1 MRSSRKGG
9 QGWREW
15 SALQSGVTTATS
27 VPLQGDAQVR
37 NRLFPKTRSWFAL
50 DAPLALLSPLSV
62 LRIIFAFA
70 AVTWFLAGLVWP
82 LSHPDRATVFVVAAT
97 ALVAWFAM
105 LRIRRAGNG
114 WSGALTCVW
123 VAEVATLVSTGHGG
137 ALSVVATTYFVPI
150 GVFVA
155 LFFGVWIVTVCQGAI
170 ALSLWITLA
179 GPSGVAR
186 GAFLAV
192 VMGAA
197 LATASFVVA
206 LLMRS
211 TRSLGTLDP
220 DTGLPN
226 GLGVAQ
232 RLAQRDIAAPL
243 VVIAVVLRGI
253 DSAQEALGFQAGS
266 ELLRRAVEDIGQ
278 VLPSDAI
285 IGRTGD
291 ELVVVRHMAE
301 GSLSPDEQHADVVP
315 ERAVEVARALALTVG
330 RAINAGR
337 YFLNGVE
344 VSLQA
349 HAGLSVA
356 PWDGDAIPE
365 LFRRASLSAREA
377 VANGATDAVWHA
389 NTHTLTG
396 ADLAL
401 LADLGMAEERGE
413 LRLVFQPQVAAS
425 SGEVVSV
432 EALLRWKSRTRGDV
446 SPGIFIPLAE
456 RTGLINRITE
466 WVLPEALNTQVRW
479 RQQGL
484 AITTSVNLSPVTMTR
499 QDLAESVLEELRT
512 RSLPPSCLTLEITET
527 AVTNLL
533 HAVLRLTPLREAGIQ
548 VSLDDFGSGNTSLS
562 SLPHLPL
569 NELKL
574 DQQFVRR
581 SRESHNDLA
590 IVRTIIELA
599 GRLNLVCVAEGVE
612 TEELYADMVAMG
624 FDLLQGYFVAKP
636 LSEDELVQFVRAGP
650 SASIR
655 NAHQSS
661 VPASPLN
668 GPVMREVIQP
678 P

>member
-1 MRSSRKGG
+1 
-9 QGWREW
+9 
-15 SALQSGVTTATS
+15 VTAAATATS
-27 VPLQGDAQVR
+27 VPLQADAQVR
-37 NRLFPKTRSWFAL
+37 NRLFPRTRSWFAL

-62 LRIIFAFA
+62 LRLLFAFA
-70 AVTWFLAGLVWP
+70 AVTWILVGLVWP
-82 LSHPDRATVFVVAAT
+82 LSHSERATVFIVAAT
-97 ALVAWFAM
+97 ALLAWSAM
-105 LRIRRAGNG
+105 LRLRRTGDG
-114 WSGALTCVW
+114 WCLALTCLW
-123 VAEVATLVSTGHGG
+123 IAEVSTLVSTGRGG
-137 ALSVVATTYFVPI
+137 GLSVVATTYFVPI

-155 LFFGVWIVTVCQGAI
+155 LFFGVWMVTISQGAI
-170 ALSLWITLA
+170 ALSLWIALA
-179 GPSGVAR
+179 GPTGILRAL
-186 GAFLAV
+186 FLAV
-192 VMGAA
+192 VITIA
-197 LATASFVVA
+197 LATASFVVV

-220 DTGLPN
+220 ETGLPN
-226 GLGVAQ
+226 GLGIAR
-232 RLAQRDIAAPL
+232 RLSHRDVAAPL
-243 VVIAVVLRGI
+243 VVVAVVLRGI

-285 IGRTGD
+285 IGRIGD
-291 ELVVVRHMAE
+291 ELVVAQPVAD
-301 GSLSPDEQHADVVP
+301 GSLSPDEQRAESVP
-315 ERAVEVARALALTVG
+315 ERAVDVARSLALTVG

-337 YFLNGVE
+337 YFLDGVE
-344 VSLQA
+344 VSLHA
-349 HAGLSVA
+349 HAGLCVA
-356 PWDGDAIPE
+356 PWDGDALPE

-413 LRLVFQPQVAAS
+413 LTLVFQPQVAAS

-432 EALLRWKSRTRGDV
+432 EALLRWKSHTRGDV
-446 SPGIFIPLAE
+446 APGLFIPLAE
-456 RTGLINRITE
+456 RTGLINRLTE

-479 RQQGL
+479 RRQGL
-484 AITTSVNLSPVTMTR
+484 EISTSVNLSPVTMTR
-499 QDLAESVLEELRT
+499 QDLAESVLEELRI

-548 VSLDDFGSGNTSLS
+548 ISVDDFGSGNTSLS

-569 NELKL
+569 DELKV

-599 GRLNLVCVAEGVE
+599 QRLGLVCVAEGVE
-612 TEELYADMVAMG
+612 TEDLYADMVGLG

-636 LSEDELVQFVRAGP
+636 LGEEELVQFVRAGP
-650 SASIR
+650 ISLGGR
-655 NAHQSS
+655 
-661 VPASPLN
+661 
-668 GPVMREVIQP
+668 
-678 P
+678 

>member
-1 MRSSRKGG
+1 
-9 QGWREW
+9 
-15 SALQSGVTTATS
+15 
-27 VPLQGDAQVR
+27 VR

-50 DAPLALLSPLSV
+50 DAPLALLSSLSV
-62 LRIIFAFA
+62 LRLLFAFA
-70 AVTWFLAGLVWP
+70 AVTWILLGLVWP
-82 LSHPDRATVFVVAAT
+82 LSHSERATVFIVAAT
-97 ALVAWFAM
+97 ALVAWVTLFR
-105 LRIRRAGNG
+105 LRRTGYG
-114 WSGALTCVW
+114 WSWALACLW
-123 VAEVATLVSTGHGG
+123 IAEVTTLVSTGHGG
-137 ALSVVATTYFVPI
+137 GLSVVASTYFVPI

-155 LFFGVWIVTVCQGAI
+155 LYFGVWVVTGCQGVI
-170 ALSLWITLA
+170 ALCLWIALA
-179 GPSGVAR
+179 GPTGILRA
-186 GAFLAV
+186 AFLAL
-192 VMGAA
+192 VMTIA
-197 LATASFVVA
+197 LGTASFVVV

-226 GLGVAQ
+226 GLGLAQ
-232 RLAQRDIAAPL
+232 RLADHDVAEPL

-285 IGRTGD
+285 IGRIGD
-291 ELVVVRHMAE
+291 ELVIAQPMAD
-301 GSLSPDEQHADVVP
+301 GSLSPDEQRAESVP
-315 ERAVEVARALALTVG
+315 ARAVEVARSLALTVG

-337 YFLNGVE
+337 YFLDGVE
-344 VSLQA
+344 VSLHA

-413 LRLVFQPQVAAS
+413 LTLVFQPQVAAR

-432 EALLRWKSRTRGDV
+432 EALLRWKSHTRGDV
-446 SPGIFIPLAE
+446 SPGLFIPLAE
-456 RTGLINRITE
+456 RTGLINRLTE

-479 RQQGL
+479 RRQGL
-484 AITTSVNLSPVTMTR
+484 EISTSVNLSPVTMTR
-499 QDLAESVLEELRT
+499 QDLAQSVLEELRI

-533 HAVLRLTPLREAGIQ
+533 HAVLRLTPLREEGIQ
-548 VSLDDFGSGNTSLS
+548 ISVDDFGSGNTSLS

-569 NELKL
+569 DELKV

-599 GRLNLVCVAEGVE
+599 HRLDLVCVAEGVE
-612 TEELYADMVAMG
+612 TEELYVDMVEMG
-624 FDLLQGYFVAKP
+624 FDLLQGYFVARP
-636 LSEDELVQFVRAGP
+636 LSEGELVQFVRAGP
-650 SASIR
+650 LSLR
-655 NAHQSS
+655 
-661 VPASPLN
+661 
-668 GPVMREVIQP
+668 GR
-678 P
+678 

>member
-1 MRSSRKGG
+1 
-9 QGWREW
+9 
-15 SALQSGVTTATS
+15 
-27 VPLQGDAQVR
+27 VR
-37 NRLFPKTRSWFAL
+37 NRLFPKTRSWFSL

-62 LRIIFAFA
+62 LRLVYAFA
-70 AVTWFLAGLVWP
+70 AVTWALVGVVWP
-82 LSHPDRATVFVVAAT
+82 LSRSERATVFIVAAT
-97 ALVAWFAM
+97 ALLAWMAM
-105 LRIRRAGNG
+105 LRLRRTGYG
-114 WSGALTCVW
+114 WCSALTCLW
-123 VAEVATLVSTGHGG
+123 VAEVATLVSTGQGG
-137 ALSVVATTYFVPI
+137 GLSVIVVTYFVPI

-155 LFFGVWIVTVCQGAI
+155 LFFGTWVVTISQGAI
-170 ALSLWITLA
+170 ALSLWIALA
-179 GPSGVAR
+179 GPIGILRAL
-186 GAFLAV
+186 FLAV
-192 VMGAA
+192 VMTIA

-226 GLGVAQ
+226 GLGIAQ
-232 RLAQRDIAAPL
+232 RLSHRDVTAPL
-243 VVIAVVLRGI
+243 VVVAVVLRGI

-285 IGRTGD
+285 IGRIGD
-291 ELVVVRHMAE
+291 ELVVVQPVAD
-301 GSLSPDEQHADVVP
+301 GSLSPDEQRAESVP
-315 ERAVEVARALALTVG
+315 ERAVEVARSLALTVG

-337 YFLNGVE
+337 YYLDGVE

-413 LRLVFQPQVAAS
+413 LTLVFQPQVAAS

-446 SPGIFIPLAE
+446 SPGLFIPLAE
-456 RTGLINRITE
+456 RTGLINRLTE

-479 RQQGL
+479 RRQGL
-484 AITTSVNLSPVTMTR
+484 EISTSVNLSPVTMTR
-499 QDLAESVLEELRT
+499 QDLAESVLEELRI

-527 AVTNLL
+527 AVTNLI
-533 HAVLRLTPLREAGIQ
+533 HAVLRLTPLREQGIQ
-548 VSLDDFGSGNTSLS
+548 ISVDDFGSGNTSLS

-569 NELKL
+569 DELKV

-581 SRESHNDLA
+581 SRESDNDLA

-599 GRLNLVCVAEGVE
+599 QRLHLVCVAEGVE
-612 TEELYADMVAMG
+612 TEELYADMVGLG

-636 LSEDELVQFVRAGP
+636 LGEEELIQFVRAGP
-650 SASIR
+650 LTLGGR
-655 NAHQSS
+655 
-661 VPASPLN
+661 
-668 GPVMREVIQP
+668 
-678 P
+678 

>member
-1 MRSSRKGG
+1 VSSYVRSSPGRDRN
-9 QGWREW
+9 WREW
-15 SALQSGVTTATS
+15 FALQSGVTTATS
-27 VPLQGDAQVR
+27 VPLQADAQVR

-62 LRIIFAFA
+62 LRLVFAFA
-70 AVTWFLAGLVWP
+70 AISWILLGIVWP
-82 LSHPDRATVFVVAAT
+82 LSHAERVTVFIVAAS
-97 ALVAWFAM
+97 ALLAWIAM
-105 LRIRRAGNG
+105 LRLRRTGYG
-114 WSGALTCVW
+114 WCVALTCLW
-123 VAEVATLVSTGHGG
+123 IAEVSTLVSTGQGG
-137 ALSVVATTYFVPI
+137 GLSVVSATYFVPI

-155 LFFGVWIVTVCQGAI
+155 LFFGVWAVTISQGAI
-170 ALSLWITLA
+170 ALSLWIALA
-179 GPSGVAR
+179 GPTGILRA
-186 GAFLAV
+186 AFLAV
-192 VMGAA
+192 VMTIA

-220 DTGLPN
+220 ETGLPN
-226 GLGVAQ
+226 GLGIAQ
-232 RLAQRDIAAPL
+232 RLSHRDVAAPL
-243 VVIAVVLRGI
+243 VVVAVVLRGI

-285 IGRTGD
+285 VGRIGD
-291 ELVVVRHMAE
+291 ELVVVQPVAD
-301 GSLSPDEQHADVVP
+301 GSLSPEEQRAELVP
-315 ERAVEVARALALTVG
+315 ERAIEVARSLALTVG

-337 YFLNGVE
+337 YFLDGVE

-377 VANGATDAVWHA
+377 VANGTTDAVWHA

-413 LRLVFQPQVAAS
+413 LTLVFQPQVAAS

-432 EALLRWKSRTRGDV
+432 EALLRWKSPTRGDV
-446 SPGIFIPLAE
+446 SPGLFIPLAE
-456 RTGLINRITE
+456 RTGLINRLTE

-479 RQQGL
+479 RRQGL
-484 AITTSVNLSPVTMTR
+484 EISTSVNLSPVSMTR
-499 QDLAESVLEELRT
+499 QDLAESVLEELRI

-527 AVTNLL
+527 AVTNLV
-533 HAVLRLTPLREAGIQ
+533 HAVLRLTPLREQGIQ
-548 VSLDDFGSGNTSLS
+548 ISVDDFGSGNTSLS

-569 NELKL
+569 DELKV

-599 GRLNLVCVAEGVE
+599 QRLDLVCVAEGVE
-612 TEELYADMVAMG
+612 TEELYVDMVGLG

-636 LSEDELVQFVRAGP
+636 LGEEELLQFVRAGP
-650 SASIR
+650 LTLGGR
-655 NAHQSS
+655 
-661 VPASPLN
+661 
-668 GPVMREVIQP
+668 
-678 P
+678 

>member
-1 MRSSRKGG
+1 
-9 QGWREW
+9 
-15 SALQSGVTTATS
+15 
-27 VPLQGDAQVR
+27 VPLQAGAQVR

-62 LRIIFAFA
+62 LRILFPFG
-70 AVTWFLAGLVWP
+70 AVTWILVGLVWP
-82 LSHPDRATVFVVAAT
+82 LSHSERATVFIVAAT
-97 ALVAWFAM
+97 ALVAWIAL
-105 LRIRRAGNG
+105 LRMRRTGYG
-114 WSGALTCVW
+114 RCWALTSLW
-123 VAEVATLVSTGHGG
+123 IAEVSTLVSTGHGG
-137 ALSVVATTYFVPI
+137 GLSVVATTYFVPI
-150 GVFVA
+150 AVFVA
-155 LFFGVWIVTVCQGAI
+155 LFFGVWMVTICEGAI
-170 ALSLWITLA
+170 ALSLWIALA
-179 GPSGVAR
+179 GPTGILRA
-186 GAFLAV
+186 AFLAV
-192 VMGAA
+192 VMTTA
-197 LATASFVVA
+197 LATASFVVV

-226 GLGVAQ
+226 GLGIAQ
-232 RLAQRDIAAPL
+232 RLSRRDVAAPL

-253 DSAQEALGFQAGS
+253 DNAQEALGFQAGS

-278 VLPSDAI
+278 VLPSNAI
-285 IGRTGD
+285 IGRIGD
-291 ELVVVRHMAE
+291 ELVVAQPMAD
-301 GSLSPDEQHADVVP
+301 GALNPDEQRADAVP

-337 YFLNGVE
+337 YFLNGIE
-344 VSLQA
+344 VLLHA

-389 NTHTLTG
+389 NTHTLTS

-446 SPGIFIPLAE
+446 SPGLFIPLAE

-466 WVLPEALNTQVRW
+466 WVLPEALNTQARW

-484 AITTSVNLSPVTMTR
+484 EISTSVNLSPVTMTR
-499 QDLAESVLEELRT
+499 QDLAESVLEELRI

-548 VSLDDFGSGNTSLS
+548 ISVDDFGSGNTSLS

-569 NELKL
+569 DELKV

-599 GRLNLVCVAEGVE
+599 GRLGLVCVAEGVE
-612 TEELYADMVAMG
+612 TEELYVDMVAMG

-636 LSEDELVQFVRAGP
+636 LSEDELIQFVRT
-650 SASIR
+650 
-655 NAHQSS
+655 
-661 VPASPLN
+661 
-668 GPVMREVIQP
+668 GPVSLRDRRGGP
-678 P
+678 PAAPAVK

>member
-1 MRSSRKGG
+1 VSSSPGRGR
-9 QGWREW
+9 GWREW

-27 VPLQGDAQVR
+27 VPLQAEAQVR
-37 NRLFPKTRSWFAL
+37 NRLFPKTRSWFSL

-62 LRIIFAFA
+62 LRLVYAFA
-70 AVTWFLAGLVWP
+70 AVTWALVGVVWP
-82 LSHPDRATVFVVAAT
+82 LSRSERATVFIVAAT
-97 ALVAWFAM
+97 ALLAWMAM
-105 LRIRRAGNG
+105 LRLRRTGYG
-114 WSGALTCVW
+114 WCSALTCLW
-123 VAEVATLVSTGHGG
+123 VAEVATLVSTGQGG
-137 ALSVVATTYFVPI
+137 GLSVIVVTYFVPI

-155 LFFGVWIVTVCQGAI
+155 LFFGTWVVTISQGAI
-170 ALSLWITLA
+170 ALSLWIALA
-179 GPSGVAR
+179 GPIGILRAL
-186 GAFLAV
+186 FLAV
-192 VMGAA
+192 VMTIA

-226 GLGVAQ
+226 GLGIAQ
-232 RLAQRDIAAPL
+232 RLSHRDVTAPL
-243 VVIAVVLRGI
+243 VVVAVVLRGI

-285 IGRTGD
+285 IGRIGD
-291 ELVVVRHMAE
+291 ELVVVQPVAD
-301 GSLSPDEQHADVVP
+301 GSLSPDEQRAESVP
-315 ERAVEVARALALTVG
+315 ERAVEVARSLALTVG

-337 YFLNGVE
+337 YYLDGVE

-413 LRLVFQPQVAAS
+413 LTLVFQPQVAAS

-446 SPGIFIPLAE
+446 SPGLFIPLAE
-456 RTGLINRITE
+456 RTGLINRLTE

-479 RQQGL
+479 RRQGL
-484 AITTSVNLSPVTMTR
+484 EISTSVNLSPVTMTR
-499 QDLAESVLEELRT
+499 QDLAESVLEELRI

-527 AVTNLL
+527 AVTNLI
-533 HAVLRLTPLREAGIQ
+533 HAVL
-548 VSLDDFGSGNTSLS
+548 
-562 SLPHLPL
+562 
-569 NELKL
+569 
-574 DQQFVRR
+574 
-581 SRESHNDLA
+581 
-590 IVRTIIELA
+590 
-599 GRLNLVCVAEGVE
+599 
-612 TEELYADMVAMG
+612 
-624 FDLLQGYFVAKP
+624 
-636 LSEDELVQFVRAGP
+636 
-650 SASIR
+650 
-655 NAHQSS
+655 
-661 VPASPLN
+661 
-668 GPVMREVIQP
+668 
-678 P
+678 

>member
-1 MRSSRKGG
+1 VRLSPKSV
-9 QGWREW
+9 QPWRERF
-15 SALQSGVTTATS
+15 ALQSGVTTATS
-27 VPLQGDAQVR
+27 VPLQAEAEVR

-62 LRIIFAFA
+62 LRLVFAFA
-70 AVTWFLAGLVWP
+70 AVTWILLGFVWP
-82 LSHPDRATVFVVAAT
+82 LTHSERATVFIVAAT
-97 ALVAWFAM
+97 ALLAWIAM
-105 LRIRRAGNG
+105 LRLRRTGGG
-114 WSGALTCVW
+114 WCWAMTTIW
-123 VAEVATLVSTGHGG
+123 IAEVSTLVATGQGRG
-137 ALSVVATTYFVPI
+137 LSVVATTYFVPI

-155 LFFGVWIVTVCQGAI
+155 LFFGVWAVTTCQGAI
-170 ALSLWITLA
+170 ALALWIALA
-179 GPSGVAR
+179 GPTGILRA
-186 GAFLAV
+186 AFLAV
-192 VMGAA
+192 VMTVA
-197 LATASFVVA
+197 LATASFVVV
-206 LLMRS
+206 LLTRS
-211 TRSLGTLDP
+211 TRSSGTLDP
-220 DTGLPN
+220 ETGLPN
-226 GLGVAQ
+226 GLGIAQ
-232 RLAQRDIAAPL
+232 RLSHRDVGAPL

-253 DSAQEALGFQAGS
+253 DNAQEALGFQAGG
-266 ELLRRAVEDIGQ
+266 ELLRRAIEDIGQ

-285 IGRTGD
+285 IGRIGD
-291 ELVVVRHMAE
+291 ELVVAQPMAE
-301 GSLSPDEQHADVVP
+301 GSLSPDERRAESVP

-337 YFLNGVE
+337 YFLNGIE

-365 LFRRASLSAREA
+365 LFRRASLSARDA
-377 VANGATDAVWHA
+377 MANGLTDAVWHA

-396 ADLAL
+396 DDLGL

-425 SGEVVSV
+425 SGKVVSV

-446 SPGIFIPLAE
+446 SPGLFIPLAE

-484 AITTSVNLSPVTMTR
+484 EITTSVNLSPVTMTR
-499 QDLAESVLEELRT
+499 QDLADSVLEELRI

-533 HAVLRLTPLREAGIQ
+533 HAVLRFPPLREAGIQ
-548 VSLDDFGSGNTSLS
+548 ISVDDFGSGNTSLS

-569 NELKL
+569 DELKI

-599 GRLNLVCVAEGVE
+599 RRLDLVSVAEGVE
-612 TEELYADMVAMG
+612 TEELYADMAAMG

-636 LSEDELVQFVRAGP
+636 LSEDELVRFVRAGP
-650 SASIR
+650 SESLRNSSHPAAATSPVGAS
-655 NAHQSS
+655 AT
-661 VPASPLN
+661 PEA
-668 GPVMREVIQP
+668 IQRP
-678 P
+678 

>member
-1 MRSSRKGG
+1 V
-9 QGWREW
+9 Q
-15 SALQSGVTTATS
+15 
-27 VPLQGDAQVR
+27 

-62 LRIIFAFA
+62 LRVVFAFA
-70 AVTWFLAGLVWP
+70 AFTWILAGVVWP
-82 LSHPDRATVFVVAAT
+82 LSHSDRATVLVVAVT
-97 ALVAWFAM
+97 ALVAWAAM
-105 LRIRRAGNG
+105 LRIHRASFG
-114 WSGALTCVW
+114 WCLALTTLW
-123 VAEVATLVSTGHGG
+123 LAEVSTLVSTGHGG
-137 ALSVVATTYFVPI
+137 GLSVVATTYFVPI

-155 LFFGVWIVTVCQGAI
+155 LYFGIWTVTACQGAI
-170 ALSLWITLA
+170 ALCLWITLM
-179 GPSGVAR
+179 GPVGVLRA
-186 GAFLAV
+186 AFLSVLMA
-192 VMGAA
+192 MA
-197 LATASFVVA
+197 LATASFVVV

-226 GLGVAQ
+226 GLGIAQ
-232 RLAQRDIAAPL
+232 RLAGRDVSAPM
-243 VVIAVVLRGI
+243 VVIAVVIRGI
-253 DSAQEALGFQAGS
+253 DSAQEALGFEAGS

-285 IGRTGD
+285 IGRIGD
-291 ELVVVRHMAE
+291 ELIVARPMAE
-301 GSLSPDEQHADVVP
+301 GTLSPDEQRAESVP
-315 ERAVEVARALALTVG
+315 ERAVEVARSLAQTVG

-337 YFLNGVE
+337 YFLNAVE
-344 VSLQA
+344 VSLHA

-413 LRLVFQPQVAAS
+413 LTLVFQPQVAAR

-446 SPGIFIPLAE
+446 SPALFIPLAE
-456 RTGLINRITE
+456 RTGLINRLTE

-484 AITTSVNLSPVTMTR
+484 AISTSVNLSPVTMTR
-499 QDLAESVLEELRT
+499 QDLAESVLEELRI
-512 RSLPPSCLTLEITET
+512 RSLPSSCLTLEITET

-533 HAVLRLTPLREAGIQ
+533 HAVLRLTPLREAGLRIS
-548 VSLDDFGSGNTSLS
+548 VDDFGSGNTSLS

-569 NELKL
+569 DELKV

-599 GRLNLVCVAEGVE
+599 GRLGLLCVAEGVE
-612 TEELYADMVAMG
+612 TEELYDDMVAMG
-624 FDLLQGYFVAKP
+624 FDLLQGYFVARP
-636 LSEDELVQFVRAGP
+636 LGEDELVRFVRTRPGVSARNP
-650 SASIR
+650 SPIA
-655 NAHQSS
+655 
-661 VPASPLN
+661 
-668 GPVMREVIQP
+668 
-678 P
+678 

>member
-1 MRSSRKGG
+1 VSPSPGRDRN
-9 QGWREW
+9 WREW
-15 SALQSGVTTATS
+15 FALQSGVTTATS
-27 VPLQGDAQVR
+27 VPLQADAQVR

-62 LRIIFAFA
+62 LRLVFAFA
-70 AVTWFLAGLVWP
+70 AVSWILLGIVWP
-82 LSHPDRATVFVVAAT
+82 LSHGERATVFIVAAT
-97 ALVAWFAM
+97 ALLAWIAM
-105 LRIRRAGNG
+105 LRLRRTGYG
-114 WSGALTCVW
+114 WCLALTCLW
-123 VAEVATLVSTGHGG
+123 IAEVSTLVSTGQGG
-137 ALSVVATTYFVPI
+137 GLSVVSATYFVPI

-155 LFFGVWIVTVCQGAI
+155 LFFGVWVVTISQGAI
-170 ALSLWITLA
+170 GLSLWIALA
-179 GPSGVAR
+179 GPTGILRA
-186 GAFLAV
+186 AFLAV
-192 VMGAA
+192 VMTIA
-197 LATASFVVA
+197 LATASFVVV

-220 DTGLPN
+220 ETGLPN
-226 GLGVAQ
+226 GLGIAQ
-232 RLAQRDIAAPL
+232 RLSHRDVAAPL
-243 VVIAVVLRGI
+243 VVVAVVLRGI

-285 IGRTGD
+285 IGRIGD
-291 ELVVVRHMAE
+291 ELVVVQPVAD
-301 GSLSPDEQHADVVP
+301 GSLSPDEQQAASVP
-315 ERAVEVARALALTVG
+315 ERAVEVARSLALTVG

-337 YFLNGVE
+337 YFLDGVE

-377 VANGATDAVWHA
+377 VANGTTDAVWHA

-413 LRLVFQPQVAAS
+413 LTLVFQPQVAAS

-432 EALLRWKSRTRGDV
+432 EALLRWKSHTRGDV
-446 SPGIFIPLAE
+446 SPGLFIPLAE
-456 RTGLINRITE
+456 RTGLINRLTE

-479 RQQGL
+479 RGQGL
-484 AITTSVNLSPVTMTR
+484 EISTSVNLSPVTMTR
-499 QDLAESVLEELRT
+499 QDLAESVLEELRI

-527 AVTNLL
+527 AVTNLV
-533 HAVLRLTPLREAGIQ
+533 HAVLRLTPLREQGIQ
-548 VSLDDFGSGNTSLS
+548 ISVDDFGSGNTSLS

-569 NELKL
+569 DELKV

-581 SRESHNDLA
+581 SRESQNDLA

-599 GRLNLVCVAEGVE
+599 QRLDLVCVAEGVE
-612 TEELYADMVAMG
+612 TEDLYADMVGLG

-636 LSEDELVQFVRAGP
+636 LGEEELLQFVRAGP
-650 SASIR
+650 LSLGGR
-655 NAHQSS
+655 
-661 VPASPLN
+661 
-668 GPVMREVIQP
+668 
-678 P
+678 

>member
-1 MRSSRKGG
+1 VRSSPGRDRN
-9 QGWREW
+9 WREW
-15 SALQSGVTTATS
+15 FALQSGVTTATS
-27 VPLQGDAQVR
+27 VPLQADAQVR

-62 LRIIFAFA
+62 LRLVFAFA
-70 AVTWFLAGLVWP
+70 AISWILLGIVWP
-82 LSHPDRATVFVVAAT
+82 LSHAERVTVFIVAAS
-97 ALVAWFAM
+97 ALLAWIAM
-105 LRIRRAGNG
+105 LRLRRTGYG
-114 WSGALTCVW
+114 WCVALTCLW
-123 VAEVATLVSTGHGG
+123 IAEVSTLVSTGQGG
-137 ALSVVATTYFVPI
+137 GLSVVSATYFVPI

-155 LFFGVWIVTVCQGAI
+155 LFFGVWAVTISQGAI
-170 ALSLWITLA
+170 ALSLWIALA
-179 GPSGVAR
+179 GPTGILRA
-186 GAFLAV
+186 AFLAV
-192 VMGAA
+192 VMTIA

-220 DTGLPN
+220 ETGLPN
-226 GLGVAQ
+226 GLGIAQ
-232 RLAQRDIAAPL
+232 RLSHRDVAAPL
-243 VVIAVVLRGI
+243 VVVAVVLRGI

-285 IGRTGD
+285 VGRIGD
-291 ELVVVRHMAE
+291 ELVVVQPVAD
-301 GSLSPDEQHADVVP
+301 GSLSPEEQRAELVP
-315 ERAVEVARALALTVG
+315 ERAIEVARSLALTVG

-337 YFLNGVE
+337 YFLDGVE

-377 VANGATDAVWHA
+377 VANGTTDAVWHA

-413 LRLVFQPQVAAS
+413 LTLVFQPQVAAS

-432 EALLRWKSRTRGDV
+432 EALLRWKSPTRGDV
-446 SPGIFIPLAE
+446 SPGLFIPLAE
-456 RTGLINRITE
+456 RTGLINRLTE

-479 RQQGL
+479 RRQGL
-484 AITTSVNLSPVTMTR
+484 EISTSVNLSPVSMTR
-499 QDLAESVLEELRT
+499 QDLAESVLEELRI

-527 AVTNLL
+527 AVTNLV
-533 HAVLRLTPLREAGIQ
+533 HAVLRLTPLREQGIQ
-548 VSLDDFGSGNTSLS
+548 ISVDDFGSGNTSLS

-569 NELKL
+569 DELKV

-599 GRLNLVCVAEGVE
+599 QRLDLVCVAEGVE
-612 TEELYADMVAMG
+612 TEELYVDMVGLG

-636 LSEDELVQFVRAGP
+636 LGEEELLQFVRAGP
-650 SASIR
+650 LTLGGR
-655 NAHQSS
+655 
-661 VPASPLN
+661 
-668 GPVMREVIQP
+668 
-678 P
+678 

>member
-1 MRSSRKGG
+1 VKSSPGRDRN
-9 QGWREW
+9 WREW
-15 SALQSGVTTATS
+15 FALQSGVTTATS
-27 VPLQGDAQVR
+27 VPLQADAQVR

-62 LRIIFAFA
+62 LRLVFAFA
-70 AVTWFLAGLVWP
+70 AVSWILVGVVWP
-82 LSHPDRATVFVVAAT
+82 LSHAERATVFIVAAT
-97 ALVAWFAM
+97 ALLAWIAM
-105 LRIRRAGNG
+105 LRLRRAGYG
-114 WSGALTCVW
+114 WCLALTCLW
-123 VAEVATLVSTGHGG
+123 IAEVSTLVSTGQGG
-137 ALSVVATTYFVPI
+137 GLSVVSATYFVPI

-155 LFFGVWIVTVCQGAI
+155 LFFGIWVVTISQGAM
-170 ALSLWITLA
+170 ALSLWIALA
-179 GPSGVAR
+179 GPTGILRA
-186 GAFLAV
+186 AFLAL
-192 VMGAA
+192 VMTIS
-197 LATASFVVA
+197 LATASFVVS

-220 DTGLPN
+220 ETGLPN
-226 GLGVAQ
+226 GLGIAQ
-232 RLAQRDIAAPL
+232 RLSHRDVAAPL

-285 IGRTGD
+285 IGRIGD
-291 ELVVVRHMAE
+291 ELVVVQPVAE
-301 GSLSPDEQHADVVP
+301 GSLSPDEQRAESVP
-315 ERAVEVARALALTVG
+315 ERAVEVARSLALTVG

-337 YFLNGVE
+337 YFLDGVE

-377 VANGATDAVWHA
+377 VANGTSDAVWHA

-413 LRLVFQPQVAAS
+413 LTLVFQPQVAAS

-432 EALLRWKSRTRGDV
+432 EALLRWKSHTRGDV
-446 SPGIFIPLAE
+446 SPGLFIPLAE
-456 RTGLINRITE
+456 RTGLINRLTE

-479 RQQGL
+479 RGHGL
-484 AITTSVNLSPVTMTR
+484 EISTSVNLSPVTLTR
-499 QDLAESVLEELRT
+499 QDLAESVLEELRI

-527 AVTNLL
+527 AVTNLV
-533 HAVLRLTPLREAGIQ
+533 HAVLRLTPLREQGIQ
-548 VSLDDFGSGNTSLS
+548 ISVDDFGSGNTSLS

-569 NELKL
+569 DELKV

-599 GRLNLVCVAEGVE
+599 QRLDLVCVAEGVE
-612 TEELYADMVAMG
+612 TEELYADMVGLG

-636 LSEDELVQFVRAGP
+636 LGEEELLQFVRAGP
-650 SASIR
+650 LSR
-655 NAHQSS
+655 
-661 VPASPLN
+661 
-668 GPVMREVIQP
+668 GGR
-678 P
+678 

>member
-1 MRSSRKGG
+1 
-9 QGWREW
+9 
-15 SALQSGVTTATS
+15 VTTATS
-27 VPLQGDAQVR
+27 VPLQADAQVR

-62 LRIIFAFA
+62 LRLVFAFA
-70 AVTWFLAGLVWP
+70 AVSWILVGIVWP
-82 LSHPDRATVFVVAAT
+82 LSHSERATVFIVAAT
-97 ALVAWFAM
+97 ALLAWIAM
-105 LRIRRAGNG
+105 LRLRRTGYG
-114 WSGALTCVW
+114 WCVALTSLW
-123 VAEVATLVSTGHGG
+123 IAEVATLVSTGQGG
-137 ALSVVATTYFVPI
+137 GLSVVSATYFVPI

-155 LFFGVWIVTVCQGAI
+155 LFFGVRVVAISQGAI
-170 ALSLWITLA
+170 ALSLWIALA
-179 GPSGVAR
+179 GPTGILRA
-186 GAFLAV
+186 AFLAV
-192 VMGAA
+192 VMTIA
-197 LATASFVVA
+197 LATASFVVV

-220 DTGLPN
+220 ETGLPN
-226 GLGVAQ
+226 GLGIAQ
-232 RLAQRDIAAPL
+232 RLSHRDVAAPL
-243 VVIAVVLRGI
+243 VVVAVVLRGI

-285 IGRTGD
+285 IGRIGD
-291 ELVVVRHMAE
+291 ELVVVQPVAD
-301 GSLSPDEQHADVVP
+301 GSLTPDEQQAESVP
-315 ERAVEVARALALTVG
+315 ERAVEVARSLALTVG

-337 YFLNGVE
+337 YFLDGVE
-344 VSLQA
+344 VSLHA

-377 VANGATDAVWHA
+377 VANGTTDAVWHA

-413 LRLVFQPQVAAS
+413 LTLVFQPQVAAS

-432 EALLRWKSRTRGDV
+432 EALLRWKSHTRGDV
-446 SPGIFIPLAE
+446 SPGLFIPLAE
-456 RTGLINRITE
+456 RTGLINRLTE

-479 RQQGL
+479 RGQGL
-484 AITTSVNLSPVTMTR
+484 EISTSVNLSPVTMTR
-499 QDLAESVLEELRT
+499 QDLAESVLEELRI

-527 AVTNLL
+527 AVTNLV
-533 HAVLRLTPLREAGIQ
+533 HAVLRLTPLREQGIQ
-548 VSLDDFGSGNTSLS
+548 ISVDDFGSGNTSLS

-569 NELKL
+569 DELKV

-599 GRLNLVCVAEGVE
+599 QRLDLVCVAEGVE
-612 TEELYADMVAMG
+612 TEELYADMVGLG

-636 LSEDELVQFVRAGP
+636 LGEEELLQFVRAGP
-650 SASIR
+650 LTLGGR
-655 NAHQSS
+655 
-661 VPASPLN
+661 
-668 GPVMREVIQP
+668 
-678 P
+678 

>member
-1 MRSSRKGG
+1 
-9 QGWREW
+9 
-15 SALQSGVTTATS
+15 VTTATS
-27 VPLQGDAQVR
+27 VPLQADAQVR

-62 LRIIFAFA
+62 LRLVFAFA
-70 AVTWFLAGLVWP
+70 AVSWILVGIVWP
-82 LSHPDRATVFVVAAT
+82 LSHSERATVFIVAAT
-97 ALVAWFAM
+97 ALLAWIAM
-105 LRIRRAGNG
+105 LRLRRTGYG
-114 WSGALTCVW
+114 WCVALTSLW
-123 VAEVATLVSTGHGG
+123 IAEVATLVSTGQGG
-137 ALSVVATTYFVPI
+137 GLSVVSATYFVPI

-155 LFFGVWIVTVCQGAI
+155 LFFGVRVVAISQGAI
-170 ALSLWITLA
+170 ALSLWIALA
-179 GPSGVAR
+179 GPTGILRA
-186 GAFLAV
+186 AFLAV
-192 VMGAA
+192 VMTIA
-197 LATASFVVA
+197 LATASFVVV

-220 DTGLPN
+220 ETGLPN
-226 GLGVAQ
+226 GLGIAQ
-232 RLAQRDIAAPL
+232 RLSHRDVAAPL
-243 VVIAVVLRGI
+243 VVVAVVLRGI

-278 VLPSDAI
+278 VLPSHAI
-285 IGRTGD
+285 IGRIGD
-291 ELVVVRHMAE
+291 ELVVVQPVAD
-301 GSLSPDEQHADVVP
+301 GSLTPDEQQAESVP
-315 ERAVEVARALALTVG
+315 ERAVEVARSLALTVG

-337 YFLNGVE
+337 YFLDGVE
-344 VSLQA
+344 VSLHA

-377 VANGATDAVWHA
+377 VANGTTDAVWHA

-413 LRLVFQPQVAAS
+413 LTLVFQPQVAAS

-432 EALLRWKSRTRGDV
+432 EALLRWKSHTRGDV
-446 SPGIFIPLAE
+446 SPGLFIPLAE
-456 RTGLINRITE
+456 RTGLINRLTE

-479 RQQGL
+479 RGQGL
-484 AITTSVNLSPVTMTR
+484 EISTSVNLSPVTMTR
-499 QDLAESVLEELRT
+499 QDLAESVLEELRI

-527 AVTNLL
+527 AVTNLV
-533 HAVLRLTPLREAGIQ
+533 HAVLRLTPLREQGIQ
-548 VSLDDFGSGNTSLS
+548 ISVDDFGSGNTSLS

-569 NELKL
+569 DELKV

-599 GRLNLVCVAEGVE
+599 QRLDLVCVAEGVE
-612 TEELYADMVAMG
+612 TEELYADMVGLG

-636 LSEDELVQFVRAGP
+636 LGEEELLQFVRAGP
-650 SASIR
+650 LTLGGR
-655 NAHQSS
+655 
-661 VPASPLN
+661 
-668 GPVMREVIQP
+668 
-678 P
+678 

>member
-1 MRSSRKGG
+1 
-9 QGWREW
+9 
-15 SALQSGVTTATS
+15 LQA
-27 VPLQGDAQVR
+27 DAQVR

-62 LRIIFAFA
+62 LRLVFAFA
-70 AVTWFLAGLVWP
+70 AVSWILVGVVWP
-82 LSHPDRATVFVVAAT
+82 LSHAERAAVFIVAAT
-97 ALVAWFAM
+97 ALLAWIAM
-105 LRIRRAGNG
+105 LRLRRTGYG
-114 WSGALTCVW
+114 WCVALTCLW
-123 VAEVATLVSTGHGG
+123 IAEVSTLVSTGQGG
-137 ALSVVATTYFVPI
+137 GLSVVGATYFVPI

-155 LFFGVWIVTVCQGAI
+155 LFFGVWMVTISQGVI
-170 ALSLWITLA
+170 ALSLWIALA
-179 GPSGVAR
+179 GPTGILRA
-186 GAFLAV
+186 AFLAA
-192 VMGAA
+192 VMTIS
-197 LATASFVVA
+197 LATASFVVV
-206 LLMRS
+206 LLTRS

-220 DTGLPN
+220 ETGLPN
-226 GLGVAQ
+226 GLGIAQ
-232 RLAQRDIAAPL
+232 RLSHRDVAAPL
-243 VVIAVVLRGI
+243 VVVAVVLRGI

-285 IGRTGD
+285 IGRIGD
-291 ELVVVRHMAE
+291 ELVVVQPVAE
-301 GSLSPDEQHADVVP
+301 GSLSPDEQRAESVP
-315 ERAVEVARALALTVG
+315 ERAVEVARSLALTVG

-337 YFLNGVE
+337 YFLDGVE
-344 VSLQA
+344 VSLHA

-377 VANGATDAVWHA
+377 VANGTTDAVWHA

-413 LRLVFQPQVAAS
+413 LTLVFQPQVAAS

-432 EALLRWKSRTRGDV
+432 EALLRWKSHTRGDV
-446 SPGIFIPLAE
+446 SPGLFIPLAE
-456 RTGLINRITE
+456 RTGLINRLTE

-479 RQQGL
+479 RAQGL
-484 AITTSVNLSPVTMTR
+484 EISTSVNLSPVTMTR
-499 QDLAESVLEELRT
+499 QDLAESVLDELRI

-527 AVTNLL
+527 AVTNLV
-533 HAVLRLTPLREAGIQ
+533 HAVLRLTPLREQGIQ
-548 VSLDDFGSGNTSLS
+548 ISVDDFGSGNTSLS

-569 NELKL
+569 DELKV

-599 GRLNLVCVAEGVE
+599 QRLNLVCVAEGVE
-612 TEELYADMVAMG
+612 TEELYVDMVGLG

-636 LSEDELVQFVRAGP
+636 LGEEELLQFVRAGP
-650 SASIR
+650 LTLGGR
-655 NAHQSS
+655 
-661 VPASPLN
+661 
-668 GPVMREVIQP
+668 
-678 P
+678 